1 MKKLVF
7 MFVAAAALTIA
18 ACGKKEAVKEAAQE
32 EAPKVEAT
40 VDSAKAAVDSA
51 AAKVDSAAA
60 KVDSAAAKVEEV
72 AAEKK

>member
-51 AAKVDSAAA
+51 AAKVDSAAT
-60 KVDSAAAKVEEV
+60 AAKDAASEV
-72 AAEKK
+72 K